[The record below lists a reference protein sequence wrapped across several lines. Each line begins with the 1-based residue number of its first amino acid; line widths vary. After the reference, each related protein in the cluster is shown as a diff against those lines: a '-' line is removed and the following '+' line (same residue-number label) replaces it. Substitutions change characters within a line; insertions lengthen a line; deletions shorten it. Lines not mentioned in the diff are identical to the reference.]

1 MSVEKSPKII
11 SVTGAYSGV
20 GKTTVCSI
28 LLKNLKGFGAIKFTK
43 MPEHRAKNTDHPLP
57 HPPPLRG
64 RAGVGGISPHS
75 LLIEDTKILK
85 QKGKDTAIFL
95 KSGASRVLW
104 IQSPYNEL
112 ESVLNAALSR
122 MSDLAGVIVEGNSP
136 VDFLNPHLVVFI
148 IGEKGKI
155 KPSAFKICKKADAII
170 INSKKQ
176 TTHRAFLEKCP
187 GAAKV
192 FRIDLLKKK
201 GEINE
206 FLSFVKERINGSSH

>member
-28 LLKNLKGFGAIKFTK
+28 LLKNLKGFGAVKFTK
-43 MPEHRAKNTDHPLP
+43 ANLY
-57 HPPPLRG
+57 
-64 RAGVGGISPHS
+64 VS
-75 LLIEDTKILK
+75 LIDDINILG
-85 QKGKDTAIFL
+85 QKGKDTAMFL
-95 KSGASRVLW
+95 KSGAVRVLW
-104 IQSPYNEL
+104 VQSPYSGLKDVL
-112 ESVLNAALSR
+112 EIALSR

-187 GAAKV
+187 GAVKV

-206 FLSFVKERINGSSH
+206 FLSFVKERISGGSH

>member
-28 LLKNLKGFGAIKFTK
+28 LLKELKGFGAIKVTK
-43 MPEHRAKNTDHPLP
+43 TPLYTS
-57 HPPPLRG
+57 L
-64 RAGVGGISPHS
+64 VEGIKM
-75 LLIEDTKILK
+75 LEK
-85 QKGKDTAIFL
+85 KGKDTAIFL
-95 KSGASRVLW
+95 ESGAERVLW

-122 MSDLAGVIVEGNSP
+122 IADIKGVIIEGNSP

-170 INSKKQ
+170 INSEKQ

-187 GAAKV
+187 GAVKV

-206 FLSFVKERINGSSH
+206 FLFFVKERISGSSH

>member
-1 MSVEKSPKII
+1 MLIYSMSVEKSPKII

-43 MPEHRAKNTDHPLP
+43 TPRYASIVEDKN
-57 HPPPLRG
+57 
-64 RAGVGGISPHS
+64 
-75 LLIEDTKILK
+75 ILK
-85 QKGKDTAIFL
+85 QQDKDTAVFL
-95 KSGASRVLW
+95 NSGASRVLW

-122 MSDLAGVIVEGNSP
+122 IADIKGVIIEGNSP

-155 KPSAFKICKKADAII
+155 KPSAVKICKKADAII

-187 GAAKV
+187 GTAKF
-192 FRIDLLKKK
+192 FRIDLARRK
-201 GEINE
+201 GEISE
-206 FLSFVKERINGSSH
+206 FLSFVKEGISGSSH

>member
-1 MSVEKSPKII
+1 MLIYFMSVEKSPKII
-11 SVTGAYSGV
+11 SVTGAHSNA

-28 LLKNLKGFGAIKFTK
+28 LLKNLKNFGAVKFTK
-43 MPEHRAKNTDHPLP
+43 TPLYTS
-57 HPPPLRG
+57 
-64 RAGVGGISPHS
+64 I
-75 LLIEDTKILK
+75 IEDTGILS
-85 QKGKDTAIFL
+85 QKGKDTAVFL
-95 KSGASRVLW
+95 ESGAEKVLW
-104 IQSPYNEL
+104 VQSPYSGLKDVL
-112 ESVLNAALSR
+112 EIALSR

-148 IGEKGKI
+148 IGEKGNI

-170 INSKKQ
+170 INSEKQ

-206 FLSFVKERINGSSH
+206 FLSFVKERISSRAH

>member
-28 LLKNLKGFGAIKFTK
+28 LLKELKGFGAIKVTK
-43 MPEHRAKNTDHPLP
+43 TPLYT
-57 HPPPLRG
+57 
-64 RAGVGGISPHS
+64 S
-75 LLIEDTKILK
+75 LVEDIKMLDK
-85 QKGKDTAIFL
+85 KGKDTAMFL
-95 KSGASRVLW
+95 KSGAARVLW
-104 IQSPYNEL
+104 VQSPYSGLKDVL
-112 ESVLNAALSR
+112 EIALSR

-176 TTHRAFLEKCP
+176 TTHRTFLEKCP
-187 GAAKV
+187 GAVKV

-206 FLSFVKERINGSSH
+206 FLSFVKERISGSSH

>member
-1 MSVEKSPKII
+1 MLIYFMSVEKSPKII
-11 SVTGAYSGV
+11 SVTGAHRGV

-28 LLKNLKGFGAIKFTK
+28 LLKNLKNFGAVKFTK
-43 MPEHRAKNTDHPLP
+43 ANLY
-57 HPPPLRG
+57 
-64 RAGVGGISPHS
+64 VS
-75 LLIEDTKILK
+75 LIDDINILG
-85 QKGKDTAIFL
+85 QKGKDTAMFL
-95 KSGASRVLW
+95 KSGAVRVLW
-104 IQSPYNEL
+104 VQSPYSGLKDVL
-112 ESVLNAALSR
+112 EIALSR

-170 INSKKQ
+170 INSEKQ

-187 GAAKV
+187 GAVKV

-206 FLSFVKERINGSSH
+206 FLSFVKERISGGSH

>member
-1 MSVEKSPKII
+1 MLIYSMSLEKSPKII

-28 LLKNLKGFGAIKFTK
+28 LLKELKGFGGIKVTK
-43 MPEHRAKNTDHPLP
+43 TL
-57 HPPPLRG
+57 LYT
-64 RAGVGGISPHS
+64 S
-75 LLIEDTKILK
+75 LVEDIKILDK
-85 QKGKDTAIFL
+85 KGKDTAIFL
-95 KSGASRVLW
+95 ESGASRVLW
-104 IQSPYNEL
+104 IQSPYSEL

-122 MSDLAGVIVEGNSP
+122 IADIKGVIIEGNSP

-155 KPSAFKICKKADAII
+155 KPSALKICKKADAII

-176 TTHRAFLEKCP
+176 TTLRAFLEKCP
-187 GAAKV
+187 GTARF
-192 FRIDLLKKK
+192 FRIDLARSK

-206 FLSFVKERINGSSH
+206 FLSFVKERISGSSH